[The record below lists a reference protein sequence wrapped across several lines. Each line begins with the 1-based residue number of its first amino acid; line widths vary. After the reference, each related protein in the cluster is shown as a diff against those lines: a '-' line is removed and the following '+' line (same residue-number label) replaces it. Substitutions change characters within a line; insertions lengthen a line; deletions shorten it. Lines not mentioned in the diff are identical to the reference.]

1 MKRNMSNLIWGA
13 VFILAGLFIAGK
25 AFNLFTF
32 NIFFDGW
39 WTLFIIV
46 PCFIGLFNNRE
57 GKSSNIVGLII
68 GILLLLSAQ
77 DIIRWR
83 MMFPLCLAA
92 IFVYIGIKMAF
103 GKEHKI
109 GQDKYTTYQSYDY
122 KDNTYESGNYTNN
135 TSSSDNTK
143 SQSMYTDAIDL
154 KHGDHTY
161 SNADAGS
168 SEYAYQSNT
177 QGGTRNNTYSGFSN
191 GHAVCT
197 AVLSA
202 KEICFN
208 NELFQGAVLSS
219 VLGGIELDLRNAIIQ
234 ENVVIEARAVLGGI
248 DIMVPGNVRV
258 AINCT
263 PILGGVDNSTRT
275 PTGANEHTPTIFLN
289 ATCVLGGID
298 VK

>member
-1 MKRNMSNLIWGA
+1 MKKNMSNLIWGA

-46 PCFIGLFNNRE
+46 PCFIGLFNNRDDR
-57 GKSSNIVGLII
+57 SSNIVGLIV

-92 IFVYIGIKMAF
+92 IFVYVGLKMVF
-103 GKEHKI
+103 GKEHRME
-109 GQDKYTTYQSYDY
+109 QDKYTSYQSYDY

-135 TSSSDNTK
+135 TNSSNDTK
-143 SQSMYTDAIDL
+143 QQS
-154 KHGDHTY
+154 TY
-161 SNADAGS
+161 QEGIEVKAGEPVYSSTGAS
-168 SEYAYQSNT
+168 SEYAYQSESQGNT
-177 QGGTRNNTYSGFSN
+177 RGSSYSGFRN

-202 KEICFN
+202 KEIRFN

-219 VLGGIELDLRNAIIQ
+219 VLGGIELDLRNGIIQ
-234 ENVVIEARAVLGGI
+234 EDVVIEARAVLGGI

-258 AINCT
+258 AVNCT
-263 PILGGVDNSTRT
+263 PILGGVENSTRT
-275 PTGANEHTPTIFLN
+275 PFGANEHTPTIFLN